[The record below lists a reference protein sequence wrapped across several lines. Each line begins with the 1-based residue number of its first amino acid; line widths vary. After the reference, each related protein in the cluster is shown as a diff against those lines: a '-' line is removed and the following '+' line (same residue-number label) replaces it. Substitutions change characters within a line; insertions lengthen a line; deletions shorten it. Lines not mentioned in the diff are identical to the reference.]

1 MNFLR
6 NNLYLLATVRLA
18 ARGLSTVTRTNPRVG
33 CLIVKNQRVIGRGF
47 HAKVGQ
53 NHAEIEAFKNSVES
67 PKDAIV
73 YCSLEPCSIHGRTPP
88 CTQAL
93 IDAQVSRVVIGSIDS
108 NPAVNGNGIAT
119 LREAGIVVDLV
130 EIREA
135 RDVNCGYFKRMEVG
149 LPYTRVKVATSLDG
163 RIAMADGE
171 SRWITGPQAR
181 ADAMHL
187 RARSG
192 AIVTG
197 IGTVLNDDPKLN
209 VRPPQ
214 KLNIQPLRVV
224 LDTNGRLSPQAE
236 ILQQL
241 GDVIVVC
248 NSKANTTDKAYRWE
262 HEHGTAQLD
271 EVHQRLAEEGVNEV
285 LVEAGS
291 KLTGAY
297 LETNLWDELVVY
309 VAPKIMGS
317 TARPLADM
325 KIQKLCDSIGGKVQS
340 VAQLGD
346 DIKLVIVRVNQESD

>member
-1 MNFLR
+1 M
-6 NNLYLLATVRLA
+6 
-18 ARGLSTVTRTNPRVG
+18 
-33 CLIVKNQRVIGRGF
+33 IVKNQRVIGRGF

-108 NPAVNGNGIAT
+108 NPAVNGNGITT

-181 ADAMHL
+181 ADAMQL

-214 KLNIQPLRVV
+214 KLNVQPLRVV

-248 NSKANTTDKAYRWE
+248 NSKANTPDKAYRWE
-262 HEHGTAQLD
+262 HEHRTAQLD

-297 LETNLWDELVVY
+297 LETNLWDELVIY

-317 TARPLADM
+317 TALPLADM
-325 KIQKLCDSIGGKVQS
+325 KIRKLCDSIGGKVQS

>member
-1 MNFLR
+1 LNFSR

-18 ARGLSTVTRTNPRVG
+18 AQGLSTVTRTNPRVG

-47 HAKVGQ
+47 HAQVGQ
-53 NHAEIEAFKNSVES
+53 NHAEIEAFKDSVES
-67 PKDAIV
+67 PKDAVV

-130 EIREA
+130 EIPEA
-135 RDVNCGYFKRMEVG
+135 REVNCGYFKRMEAG
-149 LPYTRVKVATSLDG
+149 RPYTRVKVATSLDG
-163 RIAMADGE
+163 RIAMADGD
-171 SRWITGPQAR
+171 SQWITGPQAR
-181 ADAMHL
+181 ADVMHL

-209 VRPPQ
+209 VRAPY
-214 KLNIQPLRVV
+214 KLDIQPLRVI

-236 ILQQL
+236 ILQQP
-241 GDVIVVC
+241 GDVILVC
-248 NSKANTTDKAYRWE
+248 NSKASTPEKVHRWE
-262 HEHGTAQLD
+262 HEHRTAQLD
-271 EVHQRLAEEGVNEV
+271 GVHRRLADEGVNEV

-291 KLTGAY
+291 KITGAY

-309 VAPKIMGS
+309 VAPKILGS
-317 TARPLADM
+317 TALPLADM
-325 KIQKLCDSIGGKVQS
+325 KIQKLCDSIGGKVRS
-340 VAQLGD
+340 VTQLGD
-346 DIKLVIVRVNQESD
+346 DMKLVIVRENHVSD

>member
-108 NPAVNGNGIAT
+108 NPAVNGNGITT

-181 ADAMHL
+181 ADAMQL

-214 KLNIQPLRVV
+214 KLNVQPLRVV

-248 NSKANTTDKAYRWE
+248 NSKANTPDKAYRWE
-262 HEHGTAQLD
+262 HEHRTAQLD

-297 LETNLWDELVVY
+297 LETNLWDELVIY

-317 TARPLADM
+317 TALPLADM
-325 KIQKLCDSIGGKVQS
+325 KIRKLCDSIGGKVQS

>member
-1 MNFLR
+1 MNFSR

-108 NPAVNGNGIAT
+108 NPAVNGNGIGA

-171 SRWITGPQAR
+171 SRWVTGPQAR

-248 NSKANTTDKAYRWE
+248 NSIANTPDKAYRWE

-317 TARPLADM
+317 TARPLVDM

-340 VAQLGD
+340 ITQLGD